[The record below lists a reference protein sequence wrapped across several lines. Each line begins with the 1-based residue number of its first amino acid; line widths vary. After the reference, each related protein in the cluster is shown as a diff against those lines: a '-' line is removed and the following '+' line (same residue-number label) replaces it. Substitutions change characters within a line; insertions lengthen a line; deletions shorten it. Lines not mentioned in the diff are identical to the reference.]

1 MFDIAWTELLLV
13 AVVAI
18 LVVGPK
24 ELPGMLRTIGR
35 TIGSVRRM
43 AGEFQSSLNDAVK
56 EAEKQTGIDEM
67 RKQADAAQN
76 FNPLDD
82 LKKTLADEKKKLQD
96 SMKTAES
103 DVKSS
108 LNGEGSSESKPDS
121 APEAAPVKAEVPTQK
136 VVSSAELAS
145 TQKAKES
152 AASTPSSKD
161 ES

>member
-1 MFDIAWTELLLV
+1 MFDISWTELLLV

-67 RKQADAAQN
+67 RKQADVAQN
-76 FNPLDD
+76 FNPLGD
-82 LKKTLADEKKKLQD
+82 LKKSLEDEKHKLKQ
-96 SMKTAES
+96 SLTKTEE

-108 LNGEGSSESKPDS
+108 LKVDSSSEVT
-121 APEAAPVKAEVPTQK
+121 PEVAPVKAEVPQQS
-136 VVSSAELAS
+136 VVSSAEMAS
-145 TQKAKES
+145 KQSAKES
-152 AASTPSSKD
+152 AASTSTSKD